1 MKTPLKLRFRQWLL
15 LLREGAAQLVV
26 RHPVE
31 MVLLAIVSVGVL
43 CLHYAEG
50 DTTRLGAV
58 LTVTGW
64 YALVMYGANRALA
77 HTRWRRYYVLA
88 LVPLVLLLTLHPAL
102 AEWVVSQQYALLCGV
117 LTPLALLIFPPVRT
131 NERLVAVVQSY
142 LSAVV
147 VALFFSYTALGL
159 FCAVVYSAAYIF
171 DCTVG
176 TWIVDVVSLVS
187 VFVVPSVFMAVADRR
202 LEERSEADS
211 VLTVLVN
218 YLFTPALVAYTAIL
232 YLYAAKILF
241 AWSLPRGGVA
251 WMVLLFA
258 LVMLCCRSLHETLP
272 RRFAAPFY
280 RRFSLVLLA
289 PMLLFWA
296 GTARRIGDY
305 GLTEWRVWLV
315 LCGILMTLAVVL
327 YAARRT
333 ARLRWLCIAAFVLV
347 GAVAFVPALHPKR
360 LAEQSQEARGGA
372 VAERDDTVEVVQAG
386 PVLYLPENAAF
397 RADPAYTR
405 LYCVVSC
412 YKGRDK
418 AVDGVWIDRD
428 GVLHLQLEGRRLLDI
443 EVDALVRRQLEK
455 AGVSYADCADSAPEQ
470 VLQLL
475 DYADERVRIIFRL
488 WRLEHDEAADRYGLG
503 SCSVELV
510 MTR

>member
-1 MKTPLKLRFRQWLL
+1 M
-15 LLREGAAQLVV
+15 
-26 RHPVE
+26 
-31 MVLLAIVSVGVL
+31 
-43 CLHYAEG
+43 
-50 DTTRLGAV
+50 
-58 LTVTGW
+58 
-64 YALVMYGANRALA
+64 
-77 HTRWRRYYVLA
+77 
-88 LVPLVLLLTLHPAL
+88 
-102 AEWVVSQQYALLCGV
+102 
-117 LTPLALLIFPPVRT
+117 
-131 NERLVAVVQSY
+131 
-142 LSAVV
+142 
-147 VALFFSYTALGL
+147 
-159 FCAVVYSAAYIF
+159 VYSAAYIF

-176 TWIVDVVSLVS
+176 EWIVDVVSLVS

-280 RRFSLVLLA
+280 RCFSLVLLA

-360 LAEQSQEARGGA
+360 LAEQSQEARGGV

-397 RADPAYTR
+397 QADPAYTR
-405 LYCVVSC
+405 LYCVVSS

-418 AVDGVWIDRD
+418 AAEGVWIDRD

-443 EVDALVRRQLEK
+443 EVDTLVRRQLEK